1 MLDFV
6 SHWRD
11 LASTL
16 SEMGAVVEGCGWDQ
30 MRDNLIYRL
39 TGSLRLHMRTDCG
52 WGQNGSPGSNKGVTI
67 TQVRGQGGL
76 DGVVVMEW

>member
-16 SEMGAVVEGCGWDQ
+16 SEMGAVAEGCGWDQ
-30 MRDNLIYRL
+30 MRDNLIY
-39 TGSLRLHMRTDCG
+39 D
-52 WGQNGSPGSNKGVTI
+52 
-67 TQVRGQGGL
+67 
-76 DGVVVMEW
+76 